1 MKGLLAWIV
10 AGTLVATSAGVPR
23 VIADENGEVHYWSSG
38 ASYVPEDEAGTTY
51 ISQDRPVQ
59 FVDVSDDASA
69 PGDLTSPMPAL
80 HGHVYLINDDPGYD
94 LTGPSD
100 HWFLMGDGT
109 AFRDENWRSG
119 GAAFASTGMMAGHEV
134 VPITAEFRQDWLA
147 VAAGDRPVRTF
158 TAPRATAGA
167 GVMAVVPMENTT
179 SEPATMNQYSSTEN
193 HDTFRPVHHARAN
206 RTYHATRAVRYTS
219 THRRHTDSYQSASVE
234 PAVKNEEAVEAEESP
249 ATEAAETAVEVSQD
263 RMGHELFQMGA
274 SWYMKVDKD
283 WYRAESWRGPFA
295 PIKKR
300 TVPREVKMSAK
311 HPSRMDMD

>member
-10 AGTLVATSAGVPR
+10 GATLVATSAGAPR

-38 ASYVPEDEAGTTY
+38 ASYVPEDEARTTNV
-51 ISQDRPVQ
+51 SQDPSVQ
-59 FVDVSDDASA
+59 YVDVSDDASA

-109 AFRDENWRSG
+109 AFRDENWHSG

-179 SEPATMNQYSSTEN
+179 NEPATMNQYSSTQD
-193 HDTFRPVHHARAN
+193 HDTFRPVHHARAR
-206 RTYHATRAVRYTS
+206 RTYHATRPVRYTS
-219 THRRHTDSYQSASVE
+219 TPRHRVSNYQTASVE
-234 PAVKNEEAVEAEESP
+234 PAVKTEEATE
-249 ATEAAETAVEVSQD
+249 TEAPQPAVEVSQD
-263 RMGHELFQMGA
+263 RMGHELFQMGT

>member
-10 AGTLVATSAGVPR
+10 GATLVATSTGAPR

-38 ASYVPEDEAGTTY
+38 TSYVPEDEAKTTY
-51 ISQDRPVQ
+51 VSQGKPVQ

-109 AFRDENWRSG
+109 AFRDENWHG
-119 GAAFASTGMMAGHEV
+119 TGAAFASTGMMAGHEV

-158 TAPRATAGA
+158 TAPRSTAGA

-179 SEPATMNQYSSTEN
+179 SEPMAMNQYSSAEPR
-193 HDTFRPVHHARAN
+193 DTFRPVHHARAH
-206 RTYHATRAVRYTS
+206 RTYHATRPVRYTS
-219 THRRHTDSYQSASVE
+219 THRERTTNYQTASVE
-234 PAVKNEEAVEAEESP
+234 PAANTQEAVE
-249 ATEAAETAVEVSQD
+249 TEAQPAVEVSQD
-263 RMGHELFQMGA
+263 RMGHELFQMGT

>member
-10 AGTLVATSAGVPR
+10 GATLVALSTTGAPR

-38 ASYVPEDEAGTTY
+38 TSYVPQDEARTTY
-51 ISQDRPVQ
+51 VSQDRPVQ

-69 PGDLTSPMPAL
+69 PGDLTSPMPAV
-80 HGHVYLINDDPGYD
+80 HGHVYLVNDDPGYD

-109 AFRDENWRSG
+109 AFRDENWHNT

-158 TAPRATAGA
+158 TAPRATSGA

-179 SEPATMNQYSSTEN
+179 NEPAMNQYSSTET
-193 HDTFRPVHHARAN
+193 HDTFRPVHHARA
-206 RTYHATRAVRYTS
+206 RRMYHATRPVRYTS
-219 THRRHTDSYQSASVE
+219 THRMRTSNYQTASVE
-234 PAVKNEEAVEAEESP
+234 PAVKDDEAVETP

-263 RMGHELFQMGA
+263 RMGHELYQMGT